1 MLLLFASCL
10 NCYVHGAFLFCGES
24 CLIFIV
30 KYKAVSFRIWEDGH
44 FRATWKKNQ
53 WFIVLT
59 FRESQKIVMFGVGVL
74 CTGEVLSLLN
84 KDFIPTRMFST
95 WNVRLVVVV
104 LAVRLGFVFVYEQ
117 KNFNQIY
124 LFLVEKKYIYSQL
137 LLRMKSVE
145 GESGRTNDV
154 YCHTEKGNLIFFC
167 IMYFWLAYIS
177 VCSADPADKYQFFL
191 DEQIVNFRSL
201 LKWCIQCFVSMWD
214 NCFIGMSFL
223 KKRIKQ

>member
-95 WNVRLVVVV
+95 WNVWLVVVV

-124 LFLVEKKYIYSQL
+124 LFLVEKKIYI
-137 LLRMKSVE
+137 
-145 GESGRTNDV
+145 
-154 YCHTEKGNLIFFC
+154 
-167 IMYFWLAYIS
+167 
-177 VCSADPADKYQFFL
+177 
-191 DEQIVNFRSL
+191 
-201 LKWCIQCFVSMWD
+201 
-214 NCFIGMSFL
+214 
-223 KKRIKQ
+223 